1 MKATTKA
8 ILGSLALAFGTH
20 AAAQVTFFGRE
31 GFAGRSFTANGPV
44 SEFSRHGFNDRASS
58 AVVRGGTWEV
68 CEHTWYDGRCVV
80 LRPGTYGSLAAM
92 GLDNDLSSARPVGNS
107 AHRGEYRPFQSS
119 SGHDYR
125 RRRNERIFE
134 AEVTSVRAVVGPP
147 QQRCWIEQQ
156 AATAPAASNSI
167 PGAIAGAIIGGILGH
182 QVGGGRGQDIATG
195 VGAVGGAALGATLG
209 RGSGGDTVVMQDVQR
224 CEHVSTYSQPD
235 YWDVTYHFRGREH
248 RVQMTAPP
256 GPTILVNRSGEP
268 RV

>member
-8 ILGSLALAFGTH
+8 VLGSLALAIGTQ

-31 GFAGRSFTANGPV
+31 GFEGRSFTVNGPV
-44 SEFSRHGFNDRASS
+44 GDFARHGFNDRASS
-58 AVVRGGTWEV
+58 AIVRGGTWEV
-68 CEHTWYDGRCVV
+68 CEHLRYDGRCVV

-92 GLDNDLSSARPVGNS
+92 GLDNDLSSARPVTDD
-107 AHRGEYRPFQSS
+107 ARYGEYRTFPSS
-119 SGHDYR
+119 SGYDYR
-125 RRRNERIFE
+125 RRGNERLFE
-134 AEVTSVRAVVGPP
+134 AQVTSVRAVVGPP

-156 AATAPAASNSI
+156 AVSAPFASSSI
-167 PGAIAGAIIGGILGH
+167 PGAIAGAVIGGILGH

-195 VGAVGGAALGATLG
+195 VGAVGGAALGAQLA

-224 CEHVSTYSQPD
+224 CEHVASYSRPD

-256 GPTILVNRSGEP
+256 GPTIFVNRAGEP

>member
-20 AAAQVTFFGRE
+20 AAAQVTVFNRE

-44 SEFSRHGFNDRASS
+44 GDFARHGFNNRASS
-58 AVVRGGTWEV
+58 AVVRGGTWEL
-68 CEHTWYDGRCVV
+68 CEHAWYGGRCVL

-92 GLDNDLSSARPVGNS
+92 GLDNDLSSARPAGHGAPN
-107 AHRGEYRPFQSS
+107 GEYRAFQSS

-156 AATAPAASNSI
+156 AVTAPSGSNSI
-167 PGAIAGAIIGGILGH
+167 PGAIAGAVIGGILGH
-182 QVGGGRGQDIATG
+182 QVGGGRGQDLDTERTAFLLK
-195 VGAVGGAALGATLG
+195 ALLETLL
-209 RGSGGDTVVMQDVQR
+209 RAYYTEFLASGSGLSSVMVPAIGAIQSDTVLPASIASV
-224 CEHVSTYSQPD
+224 P
-235 YWDVTYHFRGREH
+235 
-248 RVQMTAPP
+248 APAS
-256 GPTILVNRSGEP
+256 ISV
-268 RV
+268 

>member
-1 MKATTKA
+1 MKATTKTA
-8 ILGSLALAFGTH
+8 IGTMVLAIGTH
-20 AAAQVTFFGRE
+20 AAAQVTVFNRE

-44 SEFSRHGFNDRASS
+44 GDFARHGFNDRASS
-58 AVVRGGTWEV
+58 AVVRGGPWEL
-68 CEHTWYDGRCVV
+68 CEHAWYGGRCVL

-92 GLDNDLSSARPVGNS
+92 GLDNDLSSARPAGHGAPN
-107 AHRGEYRPFQSS
+107 GEYRAFQSS

-156 AATAPAASNSI
+156 AVTATPGSNSI
-167 PGAIAGAIIGGILGH
+167 PGAIAGAVIGGILGH

-195 VGAVGGAALGATLG
+195 VGAVGGAALGARLG
-209 RGSGGDTVVMQDVQR
+209 RGSGEDTVVMQDVQR
-224 CEHVSTYSQPD
+224 CETVSTYAQPD
-235 YWDVTYHFRGREH
+235 YWDVTYVFRGREY

-256 GPTILVNRSGEP
+256 GPTIFVNRSGEP

>member
-8 ILGSLALAFGTH
+8 VLGTLVLAIGTH
-20 AAAQVTFFGRE
+20 AAAQVTVFNRE
-31 GFAGRSFTANGPV
+31 GFEGRSFTASGPV
-44 SEFSRHGFNDRASS
+44 GDFARHGFNDRASS

-68 CEHTWYDGRCVV
+68 CEHTRYDGRCVV

-92 GLDNDLSSARPVGNS
+92 GLDNDVSSARPVRDS
-107 AHRGEYRPFQSS
+107 AHYGEYRTFQSS

-125 RRRNERIFE
+125 RRKNERLFE

-156 AATAPAASNSI
+156 AVSAPFASSSI
-167 PGAIAGAIIGGILGH
+167 PGAIAGAVIGGILGH

-195 VGAVGGAALGATLG
+195 VGAVGGAALGARLG

-224 CEHVSTYSQPD
+224 CETVSTYSQPD
-235 YWDVTYHFRGREH
+235 YWDVTYVFRGREY
-248 RVQMTAPP
+248 RAQMTAPP
-256 GPTILVNRSGEP
+256 GPTIFVNRSGEP